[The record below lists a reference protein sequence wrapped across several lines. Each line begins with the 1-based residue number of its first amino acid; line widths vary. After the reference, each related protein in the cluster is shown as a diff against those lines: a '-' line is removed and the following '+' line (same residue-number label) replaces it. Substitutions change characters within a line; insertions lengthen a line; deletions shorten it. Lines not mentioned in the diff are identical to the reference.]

1 MPSKKKQQEEEVWF
15 DVQLGAELAE
25 EDPHAAPP
33 PDPNAQTIDY
43 TALFEDWNMTELQA
57 KNIAKLLNQAG
68 GARNVLNSFLNGDT
82 TPAEVRELISRDD
95 VDAGK

>member
-1 MPSKKKQQEEEVWF
+1 MPPKKKQVEEQVWI
-15 DVQLGAELAE
+15 DVELGDEFE
-25 EDPHAAPP
+25 DDPHAAPP
-33 PDPNAQTIDY
+33 PNPGAQTIDY

-57 KNIAKLLNQAG
+57 KNIAKLLNEAG

-95 VDAGK
+95 LDAVK